1 MLAASSWCSIAQPQV
16 IIIIIIQPRVSR
28 ASSAPS
34 AAEEGMPQ
42 HGVLRCI
49 LYSQLTVAMGS
60 PPQVAWRL
68 LSPSWSRRRT
78 TSSFTN
84 NLPLTHHFFLTVP
97 RPLFS
102 STALYTW
109 YNSWSVF
116 LWRKGRRISSSSGR
130 LHFATH
136 QTHHPPARCSR
147 TSWVIN
153 VVLNNIH
160 QQYPVVE
167 LACQAG

>member
-1 MLAASSWCSIAQPQV
+1 MLNGPTPSYYYHHPTARKQAIISI
-16 IIIIIIQPRVSR
+16 ISR
-28 ASSAPS
+28 RGRPAPTPS
-34 AAEEGMPQ
+34 TTLHPLLPAHCRDG
-42 HGVLRCI
+42 
-49 LYSQLTVAMGS
+49 
-60 PPQVAWRL
+60 
-68 LSPSWSRRRT
+68 LSPSGGLEAAFSPPPWSRRRT

-97 RPLFS
+97 RPFFS

-116 LWRKGRRISSSSGR
+116 LWRKGRRISSSSDR
-130 LHFATH
+130 LHFAT